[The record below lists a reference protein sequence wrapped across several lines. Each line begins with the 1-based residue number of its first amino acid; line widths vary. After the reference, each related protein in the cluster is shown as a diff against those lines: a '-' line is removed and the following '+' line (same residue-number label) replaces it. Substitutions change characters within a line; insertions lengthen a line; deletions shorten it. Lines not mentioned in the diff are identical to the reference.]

1 MEFGNIDNLKFIV
14 IPVLVVVFLI
24 LGFRKRQ
31 NILRNIG
38 WKNDNIYS
46 SLKAI
51 FLSIGAFLVFLAL
64 LSPQKLKDEQKIEVK
79 GSDLYILMD
88 ISRSMLAQDTYPNR
102 LELSKKELKEILSNL
117 KGDRVGIVP
126 FSDSAYIQMPLTDD
140 YFMAI
145 NYIDAID
152 SKLISGGG
160 TQLLEALKLANS
172 SFEKTEAIDKNVII
186 FSDGG
191 DREPDVLSFVKKN
204 NLKTFIFGVGTADGS
219 VIPID
224 NGFIKDDS
232 GNIVV
237 SKLNDT
243 FLKELASE
251 SGGNYYSLNNLS
263 TGSYKNLIE
272 DIGKLDKTSQ
282 REENLKTYEKYYQYP
297 LSLGLFLILLGYF
310 LPKKEREESYV

>member
-1 MEFGNIDNLKFIV
+1 MEFGNIDSLKFIL
-14 IPVLVVVFLI
+14 IPIFTLLFLI
-24 LGFRKRQ
+24 LGIKKRQ
-31 NILRNIG
+31 DILKNIG
-38 WKNDNIYS
+38 WKKDTFYT

-51 FLSIGAFLVFLAL
+51 FLSVGAFFIFLAL
-64 LSPQKLKDEQKIEVK
+64 LSPQKLKEEQKVEVK
-79 GSDLYILMD
+79 GSDLYILID
-88 ISRSMLAQDTYPNR
+88 ISKSMLAQDSYPNR
-102 LELSKKELKEILSNL
+102 LELSKNELKEILLNL
-117 KGDRVGIVP
+117 KGDRVGIIP

-172 SFEKTEAIDKNVII
+172 SFQKTEAKDKNVII

-191 DREPDVLSFVKKN
+191 DKEPEVLDFVKKN
-204 NLKTFIFGVGTADGS
+204 NLKTFILGVGTEEGS

-224 NGFIKDDS
+224 NGFIKDNS

-237 SKLNDT
+237 SKLNNT

-251 SGGNYYSLNNLS
+251 SGGEYYSLNNLN
-263 TGSYKNLIE
+263 TGNYKKLIH

-282 REENLKTYEKYYQYP
+282 REENLKVYEKYYQYP
-297 LSLGLFLILLGYF
+297 LGIGLF
-310 LPKKEREESYV
+310 

>member
-1 MEFGNIDNLKFIV
+1 MEFGNIDSLKFIL
-14 IPVLVVVFLI
+14 IPIFTLLFLI
-24 LGFRKRQ
+24 LGIKKRQ
-31 NILRNIG
+31 DILKNIG
-38 WKNDNIYS
+38 WKKDTFYT

-51 FLSIGAFLVFLAL
+51 FLSVGAFFIFLAL
-64 LSPQKLKDEQKIEVK
+64 LSPQKLKEEQKVEVK
-79 GSDLYILMD
+79 GSDLYILID
-88 ISRSMLAQDTYPNR
+88 ISKSMLAQDSYPNR
-102 LELSKKELKEILSNL
+102 LELSKNELKEILLNL
-117 KGDRVGIVP
+117 KGDRVGIIP

-172 SFEKTEAIDKNVII
+172 SFQKTEVKDKNVII

-191 DREPDVLSFVKKN
+191 DKEPEVLDFVKKN
-204 NLKTFIFGVGTADGS
+204 NLKTFILGVGTEEGS

-224 NGFIKDDS
+224 NGFIKDNS

-237 SKLNDT
+237 SKLNNT

-251 SGGNYYSLNNLS
+251 SGGEYYSLNNLN
-263 TGSYKNLIE
+263 TGNYKKLIH

-282 REENLKTYEKYYQYP
+282 REENLKVYEKYYQYP
-297 LSLGLFLILLGYF
+297 LGIGLFLILLGYF
-310 LPKKEREESYV
+310 LPKKKESESYV

>member
-1 MEFGNIDNLKFIV
+1 MEFGNIDSLKFIL
-14 IPVLVVVFLI
+14 IPIFTLLFLI
-24 LGFRKRQ
+24 LGIKKRQ
-31 NILRNIG
+31 DILKNIG
-38 WKNDNIYS
+38 WKKDTFYT

-51 FLSIGAFLVFLAL
+51 FLSVGAFFIFLAL
-64 LSPQKLKDEQKIEVK
+64 LSPQKLKEEQKIEVK

-88 ISRSMLAQDTYPNR
+88 ISKSMLAQDSYPNR
-102 LELSKKELKEILSNL
+102 LELSKNELKEILLNL
-117 KGDRVGIVP
+117 KGDRVGIIP

-160 TQLLEALKLANS
+160 TQLLEALKLSNS
-172 SFEKTEAIDKNVII
+172 SFQKTEAKDKNVII

-191 DREPDVLSFVKKN
+191 DREPEVLDFVKKN
-204 NLKTFIFGVGTADGS
+204 NLKTFILGVGTEEGS

-224 NGFIKDDS
+224 NGFIKDNS

-237 SKLNDT
+237 SKLNNT

-251 SGGNYYSLNNLS
+251 SGGEYYSLNNLN
-263 TGSYKNLIE
+263 TGNYKKLIH

-282 REENLKTYEKYYQYP
+282 REENLKVYEKYYQYT
-297 LSLGLFLILLGYF
+297 LGIGLLLILLGYF
-310 LPKKEREESYV
+310 LPKKKESESYV

>member
-1 MEFGNIDNLKFIV
+1 MEFGNIDSLKFIL
-14 IPVLVVVFLI
+14 IPIFTLLFLI
-24 LGFRKRQ
+24 LGIKKRQ
-31 NILRNIG
+31 DILKNIG
-38 WKNDNIYS
+38 WKKDTFYT

-51 FLSIGAFLVFLAL
+51 FLSVGAFFIFLAL
-64 LSPQKLKDEQKIEVK
+64 LSPQKLKEEQKVEVK
-79 GSDLYILMD
+79 GSDLYILID
-88 ISRSMLAQDTYPNR
+88 ISKSMLAQDSYPNR
-102 LELSKKELKEILSNL
+102 LELSKNELKEILLNL
-117 KGDRVGIVP
+117 KGDRVGIIP

-160 TQLLEALKLANS
+160 TELLEALKLANS
-172 SFEKTEAIDKNVII
+172 SFQKTEAKDKNVII

-191 DREPDVLSFVKKN
+191 DKEPEVLDFVKKN
-204 NLKTFIFGVGTADGS
+204 NLKTFILGVGTEEGS

-224 NGFIKDDS
+224 NGFIKDNS

-237 SKLNDT
+237 SKLNNT

-251 SGGNYYSLNNLS
+251 SGGEYYSLNNLN
-263 TGSYKNLIE
+263 TGNYKKLIH

-282 REENLKTYEKYYQYP
+282 REENLKVYEKYYQYP
-297 LSLGLFLILLGYF
+297 LGIGLFLILLGYF
-310 LPKKEREESYV
+310 LPKKKESESYV

>member
-1 MEFGNIDNLKFIV
+1 MEFGNIDSLKFIL
-14 IPVLVVVFLI
+14 IPIFTLLFLI
-24 LGFRKRQ
+24 LGIKKRQ
-31 NILRNIG
+31 DILKNIG
-38 WKNDNIYS
+38 WKKDTFYT

-51 FLSIGAFLVFLAL
+51 FLSVGAFFIFLAL
-64 LSPQKLKDEQKIEVK
+64 LSPQKLKEEQKVEVK
-79 GSDLYILMD
+79 GSDLYILID
-88 ISRSMLAQDTYPNR
+88 ISKSMLVQDSYPNR
-102 LELSKKELKEILSNL
+102 LELSKNELKEILLNL
-117 KGDRVGIVP
+117 KGDRVGIIP

-172 SFEKTEAIDKNVII
+172 SFQKTEAKDKNVII

-191 DREPDVLSFVKKN
+191 DKEPEVLDFVKKN
-204 NLKTFIFGVGTADGS
+204 NLKTFILGVGTEEGS

-224 NGFIKDDS
+224 NGFIKDNS

-237 SKLNDT
+237 SKLNNT

-251 SGGNYYSLNNLS
+251 SGGEYYSLNNLN
-263 TGSYKNLIE
+263 TGNYKKLIH

-282 REENLKTYEKYYQYP
+282 REENLKVYEKYYQYP
-297 LSLGLFLILLGYF
+297 LGIGLFLILLGYF
-310 LPKKEREESYV
+310 LPKKKESESYV

>member
-1 MEFGNIDNLKFIV
+1 MEFGNIDSLKFIL
-14 IPVLVVVFLI
+14 IPIFTLLFLI
-24 LGFRKRQ
+24 LGIKKRQ
-31 NILRNIG
+31 DILKNIG
-38 WKNDNIYS
+38 WKKDTFYT

-51 FLSIGAFLVFLAL
+51 FLSVGAFFIFLAL
-64 LSPQKLKDEQKIEVK
+64 LSPQKLKEEQKVEVK
-79 GSDLYILMD
+79 GSDLYILID
-88 ISRSMLAQDTYPNR
+88 ISKSMLAQDSYPNR
-102 LELSKKELKEILSNL
+102 LELSKNELKEILLNL
-117 KGDRVGIVP
+117 KGDRVGIIP

-172 SFEKTEAIDKNVII
+172 SFQKTEAKDKNVII

-191 DREPDVLSFVKKN
+191 DKEPEVLDFVKKN
-204 NLKTFIFGVGTADGS
+204 NLKTFILGVGTEEGS

-224 NGFIKDDS
+224 NGFIKDNS

-237 SKLNDT
+237 SKLNNT

-251 SGGNYYSLNNLS
+251 SGGEYYSLNNLN
-263 TGSYKNLIE
+263 TGNYKKLIH

-282 REENLKTYEKYYQYP
+282 REENLKVYEKYYQYP
-297 LSLGLFLILLGYF
+297 LGIGLFLILLGYF
-310 LPKKEREESYV
+310 LPKKKESESYV